1 MKRVQIDFEKPVSTY
16 NTRKKQVL
24 AKFTTDGET
33 AATKLCLELKI
44 SQSKLARWMKEWCGP
59 TPVVPTEK
67 ETVTSVGQPVA
78 VNDGKPAGKNRVYSI
93 NDLKMTGTI
102 VAAGPV
108 VSEIKWDNP
117 TPWGARTCESNLFL
131 RAVGTDPITANER
144 AVFLAASH
152 FVVMDML
159 RPVSAKKGEPKPPRP
174 EQCKTFADAK
184 KVAGKNK
191 NMMVHAVTAGGNSV
205 PLLRS
210 LWTEYQKIRD
220 IWEREERDETI
231 S

>member
-1 MKRVQIDFEKPVSTY
+1 MAYKPRPESAKGSVYEKFKAEGEAAAMKFGLAIK
-16 NTRKKQVL
+16 TRKLTEKQIMRWF
-24 AKFTTDGET
+24 KKWG
-33 AATKLCLELKI
+33 AALTPT
-44 SQSKLARWMKEWCGP
+44 M
-59 TPVVPTEK
+59 TPVA
-67 ETVTSVGQPVA
+67 ETTPAPDS
-78 VNDGKPAGKNRVYSI
+78 KPGGKNRVYSI

-210 LWTEYQKIRD
+210 LWTEYGKIRD
-220 IWEREERDETI
+220 IWEREEQ
-231 S
+231 